1 MAVRAQQARMRS
13 KRASIGASLS
23 RSGKV
28 GLTTLILLA
37 LVAIFAPVISPYSIH
52 AIVGAP
58 FQAPSLGHL
67 LGLDDAGYDIV
78 SELAWALRISLFVGL
93 ASALV
98 SAVVGGTVGITS
110 GYFGGVVQTIL
121 LRFTDYFIVIP
132 VIPLMVVV
140 AAVWGPSLTHIILVI
155 GLLQWTP
162 TARMLDAEV
171 RSLRKRT
178 YVERARMLGASH
190 ARVITTHV
198 LPHVASLLIANTV
211 LAVANGVFAETAL
224 SFLGLG
230 DPTAI
235 SLGSMIQDAFARAAV
250 VVGAW
255 WAIVP
260 PGLLVAVIVCSCTL
274 VGRSLEDH
282 LNPRLRASHIGL
294 ARFRVHGAPLPEAQ

>member
-1 MAVRAQQARMRS
+1 MLCMLAVAA
-13 KRASIGASLS
+13 
-23 RSGKV
+23 
-28 GLTTLILLA
+28 ILA
-37 LVAIFAPVISPYSIH
+37 PLVSPYPVH

-58 FQAPSLGHL
+58 FEAPSWHHP
-67 LGLDDAGYDIV
+67 LGLDDSGYDIV
-78 SELAWALRISLFVGL
+78 SEMIWALRISLFVGL
-93 ASALV
+93 AAALV
-98 SAVVGGTVGITS
+98 SAVVGGTVGITG
-110 GYFGGVVQTIL
+110 GYFGGVIQTVL
-121 LRFTDYFIVIP
+121 LRLTDYFIVLP

-140 AAVWGPSLTHIILVI
+140 AAVWGPSLSHIILVI
-155 GLLQWTP
+155 GLLQWTS

-190 ARVITTHV
+190 PRVIATHV

-211 LAVANGVFAETAL
+211 ISVANGVFAETAL

-235 SLGSMIQDAFARAAV
+235 SLGSMIQNAFARAAV

-260 PGLLVAVIVCSCTL
+260 PGLVVAVIVCCCTL

-282 LNPRLRASHIGL
+282 FNPRLRASHVGII
-294 ARFRVHGAPLPEAQ
+294 RFRLHSEPLPEPA